1 MRSPVIKHRSI
12 TIAGR
17 KTGVSMEDEFWN
29 GLREIAHSRDRT
41 LYDLIADINAKRRST
56 NLSSAL
62 RLFVL
67 QHYRDQLAQQR
78 DRVVISLGSSNSANG
93 AQVDCDFDHS

>member
-17 KTGVSMEDEFWN
+17 RTGVSIEDEFWN
-29 GLREIAHSRDRT
+29 SLREIADGRDQT
-41 LYDLIADINAKRRST
+41 LYGLIADINAKRQST
-56 NLSSAL
+56 NLSSAI

-67 QHYRDQLAQQR
+67 RHYREQLDQLQNGIGRSVLKIPRTA
-78 DRVVISLGSSNSANG
+78 SS
-93 AQVDCDFDHS
+93 